1 MTEIER
7 NIERILENEEEVFH
21 DSFSY
26 IVPDEDMLRKAE
38 ARLGFRIPE
47 QYLWFMKKYGSGGL
61 LFDFLGF
68 DQSGNC
74 HFADVTEEMRL
85 SGLPDWML
93 VIEDCGEF
101 VNAID
106 VRSGK
111 VISFSPDDGEGAIE
125 ENDTFCDYFLECI
138 VNALEQ

>member
-47 QYLWFMKKYGSGGL
+47 QYLWFLKKYGSGGL

-93 VIEDCGEF
+93 VIEDCGEC
-101 VNAID
+101 N
-106 VRSGK
+106 RCQ
-111 VISFSPDDGEGAIE
+111 ER
-125 ENDTFCDYFLECI
+125 
-138 VNALEQ
+138 